1 MPGSTDNEREERVC
15 VSGRSNDS
23 EVFSRLRARQP
34 CSPTLAAEVDTLHA
48 STGALVHVCARVRV
62 CVCVC
67 MKELGVSASSVWS
80 QSLVCTHRQSGAVQ
94 HGRGLCWQA
103 VKKKKKK
110 EGKERKDFLQ
120 DFYLQG
126 GSVIIIAL
134 MTF

>member
-62 CVCVC
+62 CVY
-67 MKELGVSASSVWS
+67 ERAGSVSIKRLEPVFSLHPQTVWS
-80 QSLVCTHRQSGAVQ
+80 GSTR
-94 HGRGLCWQA
+94 
-103 VKKKKKK
+103 
-110 EGKERKDFLQ
+110 ERFVLA
-120 DFYLQG
+120 G
-126 GSVIIIAL
+126 C
-134 MTF
+134 